1 MFYVVIVGIIVFALS
16 PKLFGFSF
24 YSVLSGSMTGSID
37 TGSIIAV
44 KKVEASKIKKSDVIT
59 FKTGG
64 DTVVTHRV
72 VNVFNENGLK
82 FATKGDANEQID
94 PMKTSE
100 DNVIGKVIFHLPF
113 LGYLIVF
120 IQNNL
125 VVVGITLTILIVG
138 GYLIENF
145 FSKKTKAEKVR
156 I

>member
-1 MFYVVIVGIIVFALS
+1 MGIIVFALS

-44 KKVEASKIKKSDVIT
+44 KKIEASEIKKGDVIT

-72 VNVFNENGLK
+72 IGISNEDGLK
-82 FATKGDANEQID
+82 FATKGDANDQID

-100 DNVIGKVIFHLPF
+100 NNVIGKVIFHLPL

-125 VVVGITLTILIVG
+125 LAVGVTLSILIVG
-138 GYLIENF
+138 GYLINSF
-145 FSKKTKAEKVR
+145 FSKKIKAEKVR